1 MSRCVVIFTD
11 HYNIISGSIVCTLL
25 TLHSCRLNLGV
36 KCMLF
41 LVLPSLSLDLF
52 VVMGY
57 RSAER
62 LVEGMAT
69 YQVLY

>member
-1 MSRCVVIFTD
+1 MIA
-11 HYNIISGSIVCTLL
+11 NISGCTVSILFALL
-25 TLHSCRLNLGV
+25 SCRLNLGV

-41 LVLPSLSLDLF
+41 LVLPNLSLDLF

-62 LVEGMAT
+62 LVEDMAT
-69 YQVLY
+69 WQVD